1 MTTEGGSPTELA
13 LAATWSAAW
22 RPEDDILQ
30 RARVKSAELG
40 CTPVDPAVGS
50 LLQVLAA
57 GIAATAVV
65 EVGTGAG
72 VSGTWLLRGMAANG
86 VLTTIDYEAEN
97 QRAARATFA
106 EAAVPPQRTRV
117 ITGKARDV
125 LARLTQGAYDLVF
138 LDCDEREYP
147 DLLDLVLPL
156 LRPNGLLVIDD
167 ALRGHR
173 VADPARRDAA
183 TVAARQTLA
192 AVSELPG
199 VTPVVLPIGEGVLI
213 AVTA

>member
-13 LAATWSAAW
+13 LAAKWSAAW

-57 GIAATAVV
+57 GIAATSVV

-125 LARLTQGAYDLVF
+125 LTRLTQGAYDLVF

-183 TVAARQTLA
+183 TVAARQTLT